1 MNFII
6 EFAPDDKRPMYQQ
19 LSDALE
25 NAIRCGRLK
34 PGDHMPSTRELAEEL
49 ELARGTIVRSYDDL
63 LNKGYLEGK
72 SGTGTKIVAKISGLI
87 ATDGTAT
94 DAHESEANG
103 VGKRQEQRQLEN
115 LAAGTTSSLTA
126 RTSKQLSKYGQ
137 RLLDLEISSYTSGD
151 LPALNY
157 GCTPKDLLPLKQ
169 WRELL
174 SRHCRLESSDTLA
187 YVTEPFG
194 YRPLRE
200 GVCNYLVRTKG
211 VRCHPDQ
218 VIIFSGSQQAL
229 NHILSVL
236 VDDEDT
242 VVVENPGY
250 VGIRE
255 KLMAQG
261 AFIEP
266 IEVDKDGL
274 RVDLLEQIESNYKLI
289 HVTPSCHDPTGV
301 QMSADRRAAL
311 LDLAKRKECLILE
324 DAWDA
329 DFIYAGAAAPS
340 LQGASDGSSVIYLYS
355 LFKVIYP
362 LTTLTVAVIP
372 THLIPVF
379 TRDKLLTERQV
390 PALAYCAL
398 SDFINEGHLD
408 AQIRRT
414 QKIYRKR
421 RQLLM
426 YALTT
431 AFRENITISPKS
443 AGLHLRVRFSPSLN
457 GDTILSC
464 ATAAAVPLVG
474 TTPYYCGNAPINE
487 YLIAFSHLLEETT
500 HSQIQMFADLIKNS
514 AA

>member
-34 PGDHMPSTRELAEEL
+34 PGDHMPSTRELAEKL
-49 ELARGTIVRSYDDL
+49 DLARGTIVRSYDDL

-72 SGTGTKIVAKISGLI
+72 SGTGTKVVAKFSDLA
-87 ATDGTAT
+87 ATDGTAVT
-94 DAHESEANG
+94 AAANG
-103 VGKRQEQRQLEN
+103 AATVEERQSQRECLVP
-115 LAAGTTSSLTA
+115 LPTDIHSSRTT
-126 RTSKQLSKYGQ
+126 KQLSTYGQ
-137 RLLDLEISSYTSGD
+137 RLLELEISSYTSGD

-229 NHILSVL
+229 NHILNVI
-236 VDDEDT
+236 VDVEDT

-255 KLMAQG
+255 KLLAQG
-261 AFIEP
+261 AFVEP
-266 IEVDKDGL
+266 ISVDKDGL
-274 RVDLLEQIESNYKLI
+274 RVDLLEQIDSNYKLI
-289 HVTPSCHDPTGV
+289 HVTPACHDPTGV
-301 QMSADRRAAL
+301 QMSADRRSAL
-311 LDLAKRKECLILE
+311 LDLAKKRECLILE

-329 DFIYAGAAAPS
+329 DFIYAGTAAPS
-340 LQGASDGSSVIYLYS
+340 LQGMSDGSSVIYLYS

-372 THLIPVF
+372 AHLIPVF
-379 TRDKLLTERQV
+379 TKDKLLNERQV

-398 SDFINEGHLD
+398 SDFVNEGHLD

-421 RQLLM
+421 RQLLI

-431 AFRENITISPKS
+431 AFRETITISPKS
-443 AGLHLRVRFSPSLN
+443 AGLHLLVRFSANLS
-457 GDTILSC
+457 GDTILRC
-464 ATAAAVPLVG
+464 ATAAAIPLVG
-474 TTPYYCGNAPINE
+474 TTPYYCSDAPINE